1 MLKPGDPMPKVN
13 YWWHC
18 QLVMRIL
25 VVHHQIITSQTMIL
39 QRSKEPKIK
48 TVKDV
53 VNKGAKPA
61 DPMKGISAGEASKIR
76 R

>member
-1 MLKPGDPMPKVN
+1 
-13 YWWHC
+13 
-18 QLVMRIL
+18 
-25 VVHHQIITSQTMIL
+25 MIL

-61 DPMKGISAGEASKIR
+61 DPMPQGLKSGDEVELEDTQEVVAETEPATDRSNSR
-76 R
+76 RRDSGRKD